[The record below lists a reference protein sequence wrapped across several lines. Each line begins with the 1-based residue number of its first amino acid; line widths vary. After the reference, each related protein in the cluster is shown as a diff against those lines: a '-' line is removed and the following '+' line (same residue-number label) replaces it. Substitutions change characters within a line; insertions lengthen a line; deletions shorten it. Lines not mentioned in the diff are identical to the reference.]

1 MDPWPIARSPAIW
14 HNEPNA
20 KFGFDRPSPNMKA
33 VSNDNDGAGRKMPI
47 ATVKQLCT
55 TSPLVSS
62 DSLVEQVAQLE
73 DFASG
78 KIDGRDF
85 FRRNHFTAGL
95 ELLVQRGFQRLAG
108 KTDDGAFYLTQA
120 MGGGKTHSLIAFG
133 LLASDPDLR
142 KEVVPRIA
150 SGIEFGA
157 AKVVIFN
164 GHQNP
169 DSLLWGYV
177 ADKLGH
183 GDVMAPFWQKG
194 ARSPGVDEWVAVLGD
209 DPVLIL
215 LDELPSYLQM
225 AQGEPVGNTTLGD
238 LTIGALERLFNAL
251 PRCPRACV
259 VVTNLKD
266 DVYLDGSGQLRTL
279 IENLTKHYDRN
290 AQAITPVQQNTGE
303 VFAIVRKRL
312 FDSLPSADRIDEVAQ
327 AYVDALQKAKRVDTI
342 ATTPE
347 TFIERIRETYPFHP
361 SIRDI
366 VARFSE
372 NRGYQKTRA
381 LIRLL
386 RLAVRGAFNANDNA
400 FLIGLHH
407 LDFNDQG
414 TLEEIR
420 KINPAYSNAISRDV
434 ADRGNALAE
443 KISAA
448 DGVPTA
454 SAVAKVLLMSSLS
467 TAESPL
473 RGLTDGELIETLV
486 DPLLEVSEIKAA
498 LGRLQGQAWYLFLGV
513 DQRVF
518 FGQTANVTAEITEIA
533 SNIAEEQV
541 DQTLRGKLQEVFKP
555 RTGALYSDR
564 MAILPALDEIQLDD
578 DRPTLVILERAADQ
592 LPQDFVDWWNKQ
604 DLQNRVLVL
613 TADPNAVSTLRT
625 SARRMR
631 AIDKVEE
638 RIKAQ
643 HGASSSQMQEL
654 QGVKEREAAG
664 FTSALRETFKTIVF
678 PTGKALRKVDDFRME
693 FDRNDYS
700 GELQIVDTLTKR
712 GKFISSDKFDAAF
725 ETLRLDAEDILFDAD
740 AVQQSSL
747 KRNAAV
753 RSGWFWLPR
762 GGFDQLVKAAVQ
774 RGFWREHEGLV
785 AKKWERKTKVSARLD
800 DFGPNPL
807 ETGRFLINVT
817 PEDADTVYVSENG
830 PPDPATATK
839 LNGRVHETAA
849 AAAWF
854 VAVDS
859 KGEAKTGDAF
869 EWRAPIRVKPDVK
882 RVSGGHKVT
891 FVVSPRSATVRATFD
906 GSDPK
911 SGPIVGAEIDTP
923 ADATRLRAVAEINGQ
938 FSEEENAPLQSGMN
952 DPGGGAYNPVK
963 PALKLD
969 RPATMTS
976 RFEPKD
982 TATAFSALDRLA
994 KTPDV
999 RILGGSIEVNGARS
1013 EHDFLTLRLGRD
1025 VPVPAADLDALVK
1038 TLVEKV
1044 NASAPTVKLRLD
1056 GIAFPSGRELTTFCD
1071 DVAGEDFD
1079 RVMWTQ
1085 E

>member
-1 MDPWPIARSPAIW
+1 
-14 HNEPNA
+14 
-20 KFGFDRPSPNMKA
+20 
-33 VSNDNDGAGRKMPI
+33 MPI

-55 TSPLVSS
+55 PNAVVAS

-78 KIDGRDF
+78 KIEGHEF

-95 ELLVQRGFQRLAG
+95 ELLVTRGFERLAG
-108 KTDDGAFYLTQA
+108 KSDDGAFYLTQA
-120 MGGGKTHSLIAFG
+120 MGGGKTHSLIALG
-133 LLASDPDLR
+133 LLAANPDLR
-142 KEVVPRIA
+142 KQILPKLRA
-150 SGIEFGA
+150 GNEFGA
-157 AKVVIFN
+157 AKVVIFS

-169 DSLLWGYV
+169 DSLLWGHV
-177 ADKLGH
+177 AEKLGH
-183 GDVMAPFWQKG
+183 GDVMAPFWRNG
-194 ARSPGVDEWVAVLGD
+194 ARSPGVDEWVSVLGD
-209 DPVLIL
+209 EPVLIL

-251 PRCPRACV
+251 PRCSRACV

-266 DVYLDGSGQLRTL
+266 DVYLDGSSQLRKL
-279 IENLTKHYDRN
+279 IESLTKHYDRN

-312 FDSLPSADRIDEVAQ
+312 FDALPSPERIDEVAQ

-347 TFIERIRETYPFHP
+347 AFIERIRETYPFHP

-366 VARFSE
+366 VARFAE

-386 RLAVRGAFNANDNA
+386 RFAVRGALRANDNA

-420 KINPAYSNAISRDV
+420 KINPAYSNAISHDV
-434 ADRGNALAE
+434 ADRGSALAE
-443 KISAA
+443 RIADA

-467 TAESPL
+467 MAETPL

-498 LGRLQGQAWYLFLGV
+498 LGRIQGQAWYLFKGV
-513 DQRVF
+513 DLRVF

-533 SNIAEEQV
+533 SNIAEEHV
-541 DQTLRGKLQEVFKP
+541 DQTLRDKLQEVFKP

-564 MAILPALDEIQLDD
+564 MAILPPLDEIQLDD
-578 DRPTLVILERAADQ
+578 ERPTLVILEQPADK
-592 LPQDFVDWWNKQ
+592 LPQNFVDWWTKQ

-613 TADPNAVSTLRT
+613 TADPNAVSTLKLC
-625 SARRMR
+625 ARRMR
-631 AIDKVEE
+631 AIAAVEQ
-638 RIKAQ
+638 RIREQ
-643 HGASSSQMQEL
+643 HGAASPQMQEL
-654 QGVKEREAAG
+654 QGVKDREAAG
-664 FTSALRETFKTIVF
+664 FTSALRETFKRIVF
-678 PTGKALRKVDDFRME
+678 PMRDRSRNDYLRAIDDFRMKFE
-693 FDRNDYS
+693 GNDYS
-700 GELQIVDTLTKR
+700 GEQQIVDTLAKR
-712 GKFISSDKFDAAF
+712 GKFIASDKFDAEF
-725 ETLRLDAEDILFDAD
+725 ETLRLDAQDILFDAD

-747 KRNAAV
+747 RRNAAV

-762 GGFDQLVKAAVQ
+762 GGLDQLVRTAVQ
-774 RGFWREHEGLV
+774 RGFWRDSDGLIH
-785 AKKWERKTKVSARLD
+785 KKWERKTKVSARLE
-800 DFGPNPL
+800 DFAPNSL
-807 ETGRFLINVT
+807 DTGRFQINVT
-817 PEDADTVYVSENG
+817 AEDADTVYVSENG
-830 PPDPATATK
+830 PPDPKSATK
-839 LNGRVHETAA
+839 LDGRVYETAA

-854 VAVDS
+854 LAVDS
-859 KGEAKTGDAF
+859 NGAVATGDAC

-882 RVSGGHKVT
+882 RVSGGHRVT
-891 FVVSPRSATVRATFD
+891 FAVSPRSAVVRATFD

-911 SGPIVGAEIDTP
+911 YGPVAELEIDAP
-923 ADATRLRAVAEINGQ
+923 AGAARLRAVAEVNGQ
-938 FSEEENAPLQSGMN
+938 FSQEEGAPL
-952 DPGGGAYNPVK
+952 PGGMEDAGGGRYDPARPTLK
-963 PALKLD
+963 PDA
-969 RPATMTS
+969 PATMTS
-976 RFEPKD
+976 RFEPRD

-994 KTPDV
+994 KTRDAHV
-999 RILGGSIEVNGARS
+999 LGGSIEVNGGRLAG
-1013 EHDFLTLRLGRD
+1013 DYITLRLGQD
-1025 VPVPAADLDALVK
+1025 VKILAADLDAFVK
-1038 TLVEKV
+1038 TLVATL
-1044 NASAPTVKLRLD
+1044 NAPAPTLKLRLD
-1056 GIAFPSGRELTTFCD
+1056 CIAFPSGRELNAFCD
-1071 DVAGEDFD
+1071 ATGEDFD
-1079 RVMWTQ
+1079 RVTWSQ

>member
-1 MDPWPIARSPAIW
+1 M
-14 HNEPNA
+14 
-20 KFGFDRPSPNMKA
+20 
-33 VSNDNDGAGRKMPI
+33 
-47 ATVKQLCT
+47 
-55 TSPLVSS
+55 S

-73 DFASG
+73 DFASA
-78 KIDGRDF
+78 KIDGREF

-95 ELLVQRGFQRLAG
+95 DLLVRRGFERLAG

-133 LLASDPDLR
+133 LLASDPALR
-142 KEVVPRIA
+142 KEFLPNLH
-150 SGIEFGA
+150 SGEEFDV

-169 DSLLWGYV
+169 ENLLWGDI
-177 ADKLGH
+177 AEKLGRPE
-183 GDVMAPFWQKG
+183 VMSPFWKSG
-194 ARSPGVDEWVAVLGD
+194 ARSPGVDEWAALLGD
-209 DPVLIL
+209 QPVLIL

-225 AQGEPVGNTTLGD
+225 AQGEPVGNSTLGD

-290 AQAITPVQQNTGE
+290 AQAITPVQQNSGE

-312 FDSLPSADRIDEVAQ
+312 FDALPSPARIDEIAQ
-327 AYVDALQKAKRVDTI
+327 AYVDVLQKAKRVDTI

-386 RLAVRGAFNANDNA
+386 RLAVRGAMESKENT
-400 FLIGLHH
+400 FLIGLQH

-414 TLEEIR
+414 TIEEIR
-420 KINPAYSNAISRDV
+420 KINSAYSNAISRDV

-443 KISAA
+443 RIDAA
-448 DGVPTA
+448 EGTSTA
-454 SAVAKVLLMSSLS
+454 ESVAKVLLMSSLS

-486 DPLLEVSEIKAA
+486 HPLLEVSEIKAS
-498 LGRLQGQAWYLFLGV
+498 LHKLQGQAWYLFEGV
-513 DQRVF
+513 DLRVF
-518 FGQTANVTAEITEIA
+518 FGSTANVTAEITEIA

-541 DQTLRGKLQEVFKP
+541 DQTLRAKLQEVFKP

-578 DRPTLVILERAADQ
+578 DRPTLVILERPSDKLPADF
-592 LPQDFVDWWNKQ
+592 DEWWKRQ

-631 AIDKVEE
+631 AIDKVGE

-643 HGASSSQMQEL
+643 HGQGSTQMQEL
-654 QGVKEREAAG
+654 QGVSEREAAG
-664 FTSALRETFKTIVF
+664 FTSALRETFKTIMF
-678 PTGKALRKVDDFRME
+678 PTGKSLRRVDDFRME

-700 GELQIVDTLTKR
+700 GEQQIVELLTKR
-712 GKFISSDKFDAAF
+712 GKFIPSEQFDSKF

-740 AVQQSSL
+740 AMLQSSL
-747 KRNAAV
+747 KRNAGV
-753 RSGWFWLPR
+753 RSGWFWVPR
-762 GGFDQLVKAAVQ
+762 GGLDQLVRSSVQ
-774 RGFWREHEGLV
+774 RNFWREKDGLI
-785 AKKWERKTKVSARLD
+785 AKKWERRTKVTARLD
-800 DFGPNPL
+800 DFGPNPM
-807 ETGRFLINVT
+807 ETGHFIINVT
-817 PEDADTVYVSENG
+817 SEDADTVYVSENG
-830 PPDPATATK
+830 RPDPAVDKK
-839 LNGRVHETAA
+839 LDGRVHETEAS
-849 AAAWF
+849 AAWF
-854 VAVDS
+854 LAIDS
-859 KGEAKTGDAF
+859 TGKATTGDPY

-882 RVSGGHKVT
+882 RVSGGYKVS
-891 FVVSPRSATVRATFD
+891 FQVSPRAALVRATFD

-911 SGPIVGAEIDTP
+911 AGAVVGPEIDAPEDAVKLRTIAEIG
-923 ADATRLRAVAEINGQ
+923 GQ
-938 FSEEENAPLQSGMN
+938 FGQEETAPF
-952 DPGGGAYNPVK
+952 PGKNESSATARPVLK
-963 PALKLD
+963 PDA
-969 RPATMTS
+969 PATMTS
-976 RFEPKD
+976 RFQPKD
-982 TATAFSALDRLA
+982 TAAAFSALDRLA
-994 KTPDV
+994 KTPGTEV
-999 RILGGSIEVNGARS
+999 LGGSIEVNGGRLAG
-1013 EHDFLTLRLGRD
+1013 DYMTLRVGPD
-1025 VPVPAADLDALVK
+1025 VRLPAADFDQLVK
-1038 TLVEKV
+1038 TLVAQL
-1044 NASAPTVKLRLD
+1044 NASAPTVNLRLD
-1056 GIAFPSGRELTTFCD
+1056 GIAFPSGRELSSFCD
-1071 DVAGEDFD
+1071 AAGEDFD
-1079 RVMWTQ
+1079 RVTWTQ
-1085 E
+1085 D